1 MANFLFVYR
10 NSVEVEQQQPTP
22 EEMQAVMAQW
32 GAWFQEVGENLVNG
46 GDALLPTGKIVKS
59 DGAVTD
65 GPFIEAKELVGGFS
79 IIKADS
85 YDRAV
90 EYAKTCPIMA
100 VGGSVE
106 VRELAE
112 LG

>member
-10 NSVEVEQQQPTP
+10 NSVELEQQQHSP
-22 EEMQAVMAQW
+22 EEMQAVMAEW

-79 IIKADS
+79 IIQADN
-85 YDRAV
+85 YDKAV

>member
-10 NSVEVEQQQPTP
+10 NSMEVEQKQPSP
-22 EEMQAVMAQW
+22 EEMQAVMAEW
-32 GAWFQEVGENLVNG
+32 GAWFQTIGENLVNG

-79 IIKADS
+79 IIKAND
-85 YDRAV
+85 YDKAV